1 MDVQIDCG
9 AIYFGLKQIKN
20 IESYLSSLSS
30 AMSGVTL
37 PSELTTASLLSDAK
51 TKVSSIINGDIKELI
66 EIFEESKNILTQSDN
81 HAALLFQYYE
91 EGIIDEEGNFTD
103 VPLLTQNDYSY
114 ITYGGNNVA
123 TSGCGITSLCMVAS
137 YIMDRLYTPEDLAAI
152 ANADKSS
159 NVGKMTTAADYV
171 GLNWF
176 CDKTTSKED
185 LVNYLNEGKLVI
197 CLVKSSS
204 HFVVCKGIS
213 EDGQIL
219 VNDPYLNYRNSATAD
234 GCTWSELQFSAGQ
247 TWVFDP
253 AANTNAT
260 TSAGEITISEDV
272 LKRLQ
277 NIEIDGVYEA
287 TVEADT
293 NTQNSISQ
301 DTTKDDTTSQE
312 PTNQDITTQDTTQTE
327 DTSQTNNNEDKTQS
341 EDTNQTNDTT
351 SNTKDWANQSSNNN
365 STTTNNTTNTNTSN
379 SSNNQNNS
387 NNSSSTSSSTSNNT
401 SNSNNSSTSS
411 NSSSENNSNTSNS
424 TTEDTTQS
432 SSNSSASDTKT
443 ETSTTDKTDTST
455 KNETTTG
462 STSVNSSTSNNQ
474 NNTIGKVE
482 TTNKIDHST
491 STDSSVIDELISS
504 TEGLNNNST
513 AGNSSNNNN
522 SNTPKPDTTTN
533 TNTEAIPDTR
543 VDKPQI
549 KHKNKKTF
557 EPIINPAFIGA
568 TLATLSVGAITVA
581 ERDKKNKKKTQN

>member
-20 IESYLSSLSS
+20 IESYLSSFSS
-30 AMSGVTL
+30 AMSGITL

-66 EIFEESKNILTQSDN
+66 EIFEESKNILAKSDN

-137 YIMDRLYTPEDLAAI
+137 YIMDKLYTPEDLAAI

-176 CDKTTSKED
+176 CDTNTSQED
-185 LVNYLNEGKLVI
+185 LENYLKEGKLVI

-219 VNDPYLNYRNSATAD
+219 VNDPYLYYRNSATAD
-234 GCTWSELQFSAGQ
+234 GCTWSELQFSVGK
-247 TWVFDP
+247 TWIFDP
-253 AANTNAT
+253 TANTNAT
-260 TSAGEITISEDV
+260 TSAGEITISEEV
-272 LKRLQ
+272 LKKLQ
-277 NIEIDGVYEA
+277 NIEIDGQYEA

-293 NTQNSISQ
+293 NTQNNTTQ
-301 DTTKDDTTSQE
+301 DTTKDNTTK
-312 PTNQDITTQDTTQTE
+312 QDTTQTNTTE
-327 DTSQTNNNEDKTQS
+327 DTNKT
-341 EDTNQTNDTT
+341 DNTNQTNDNEN
-351 SNTKDWANQSSNNN
+351 NTKDWTTQNNNNN
-365 STTTNNTTNTNTSN
+365 STTTNNTNNTNNTNTSN
-379 SSNNQNNS
+379 NSSNQNSSTNS
-387 NNSSSTSSSTSNNT
+387 NSSSNSTSNS
-401 SNSNNSSTSS
+401 SNSNNSNSSS

-424 TTEDTTQS
+424 TTENTTQS
-432 SSNSSASDTKT
+432 SSSSSTSDTKT
-443 ETSTTDKTDTST
+443 ETSTTNKTLTST

-462 STSVNSSTSNNQ
+462 STSTNSSTSTNQ

-482 TTNKIDHST
+482 TTEQVDHST
-491 STDSSVIDELISS
+491 STDSAVLDQLISS
-504 TEGLNNNST
+504 TEGLNSNST
-513 AGNSSNNNN
+513 PGNSNNNN
-522 SNTPKPDTTTN
+522 TSSTTKQDTTTN

-549 KHKNKKTF
+549 KHKNKNTS

-568 TLATLSVGAITVA
+568 ALATLSVGAITVA

>member
-20 IESYLSSLSS
+20 IESYLSSFSS
-30 AMSGVTL
+30 AMSGITL

-66 EIFEESKNILTQSDN
+66 EIFEESKNILAKSDN

-137 YIMDRLYTPEDLAAI
+137 YIMDKLYTPEDLAAI

-176 CDKTTSKED
+176 CDTNTSQAD
-185 LVNYLNEGKLVI
+185 LENYLKEGKLVI

-219 VNDPYLNYRNSATAD
+219 VNDPYLYYRNSATAD
-234 GCTWSELQFSAGQ
+234 GCTWSELQFSVGK
-247 TWVFDP
+247 TWIFDP
-253 AANTNAT
+253 TANTNAT
-260 TSAGEITISEDV
+260 TSAGEITISEEV
-272 LKRLQ
+272 LKKLQ
-277 NIEIDGVYEA
+277 NIEIDGQYEA

-293 NTQNSISQ
+293 NTQNNTTQ
-301 DTTKDDTTSQE
+301 DTTKDNTTK
-312 PTNQDITTQDTTQTE
+312 QDTTQTQDTAQTNTTE
-327 DTSQTNNNEDKTQS
+327 DTNKT
-341 EDTNQTNDTT
+341 DNTNQTND
-351 SNTKDWANQSSNNN
+351 NENKTKDWTTQNNNNN
-365 STTTNNTTNTNTSN
+365 STTTNNTNNTNNTNTSN
-379 SSNNQNNS
+379 SSSNQNSSTNS
-387 NNSSSTSSSTSNNT
+387 NSSSNSTSNS
-401 SNSNNSSTSS
+401 SNSNNSNSSS
-411 NSSSENNSNTSNS
+411 NSSSENSSNTSNS

-432 SSNSSASDTKT
+432 SSSSSTSDTKT
-443 ETSTTDKTDTST
+443 ETSTTNKTDTST
-455 KNETTTG
+455 KNENTTG
-462 STSVNSSTSNNQ
+462 STSTNSSTSTNQ

-482 TTNKIDHST
+482 TTEQVDHST
-491 STDSSVIDELISS
+491 STDSAVLDQLISS
-504 TEGLNNNST
+504 TEGLNGNST
-513 AGNSSNNNN
+513 TGNSNNNN
-522 SNTPKPDTTTN
+522 ASSTTKQDTTTN

-549 KHKNKKTF
+549 KHKNKNTS

-568 TLATLSVGAITVA
+568 ALATLSVGAITVA

>member
-20 IESYLSSLSS
+20 IESYLNSLSS

-51 TKVSSIINGDIKELI
+51 TKISSIINGDIKELI
-66 EIFEESKNILTQSDN
+66 EIFEESKNILTKSDN

-137 YIMDRLYTPEDLAAI
+137 YIMDKLYTPEDLAAI

-185 LVNYLNEGKLVI
+185 LENYLKEGKLVI

-219 VNDPYLNYRNSATAD
+219 VNDPYLYFRNSATAD

-253 AANTNAT
+253 TANTNAT
-260 TSAGEITISEDV
+260 TSAGKITISEDI

-277 NIEIDGVYEA
+277 NIEIDGAYEA

-293 NTQNSISQ
+293 NTQNNTTQ
-301 DTTKDDTTSQE
+301 DTTKDDTTNQN
-312 PTNQDITTQDTTQTE
+312 PTTQDTTTQDTTQTE
-327 DTSQTNNNEDKTQS
+327 DTTQTNNPEDKTQT
-341 EDTNQTNDTT
+341 EDTNQTNDSTN
-351 SNTKDWANQSSNNN
+351 NTKDWSTQSNNN
-365 STTTNNTTNTNTSN
+365 STTTNNTNNTNTSN
-379 SSNNQNNS
+379 NSNIQNSSNNS
-387 NNSSSTSSSTSNNT
+387 NNSNNT
-401 SNSNNSSTSS
+401 SNSNNSSTSN

-424 TTEDTTQS
+424 TTEDIIQS
-432 SSNSSASDTKT
+432 SSSSSSSDTKT
-443 ETSTTDKTDTST
+443 EASTTDKTDTSA

-462 STSVNSSTSNNQ
+462 NSSANSLTNNNP

-482 TTNKIDHST
+482 MTNKVDHST
-491 STDSSVIDELISS
+491 STDSAVIDELISS
-504 TEGLNNNST
+504 TEGQNNNST
-513 AGNSSNNNN
+513 TGNSSNNNN
-522 SNTPKPDTTTN
+522 SSTPKQDTTTN
-533 TNTEAIPDTR
+533 TNTEAIPDTK

-549 KHKNKKTF
+549 KHKNKKNF

-568 TLATLSVGAITVA
+568 TIATLSVGAITVA

>member
-312 PTNQDITTQDTTQTE
+312 PTNQDITTQDTTTQ

-482 TTNKIDHST
+482 TTNKVDHST

>member
-20 IESYLSSLSS
+20 IESYLSSFSS
-30 AMSGVTL
+30 AMSGITL

-66 EIFEESKNILTQSDN
+66 EIFEESKNILAKSDN

-137 YIMDRLYTPEDLAAI
+137 YIMDKLYTPEDLAAI

-176 CDKTTSKED
+176 CDTNTSQAD
-185 LVNYLNEGKLVI
+185 LENYLKEGKLVI

-219 VNDPYLNYRNSATAD
+219 VNDPYLYYRNSAAAD
-234 GCTWSELQFSAGQ
+234 GCTWSELQFSVGK
-247 TWVFDP
+247 TWIFDP
-253 AANTNAT
+253 TANTNAT
-260 TSAGEITISEDV
+260 TSAGEITISEEV
-272 LKRLQ
+272 LKKLQ
-277 NIEIDGVYEA
+277 NIEIDGQYEA

-293 NTQNSISQ
+293 NTQNNTTQ
-301 DTTKDDTTSQE
+301 DTTKDNTTK
-312 PTNQDITTQDTTQTE
+312 QDTTQTQDTAQTNTTE
-327 DTSQTNNNEDKTQS
+327 DTNKT
-341 EDTNQTNDTT
+341 DNTNQTNDNEN
-351 SNTKDWANQSSNNN
+351 NTKDWTTQNNNSN
-365 STTTNNTTNTNTSN
+365 STTTNNTNNTNTSN
-379 SSNNQNNS
+379 SSSNQNSSTNS
-387 NNSSSTSSSTSNNT
+387 NSSSNSTSNS
-401 SNSNNSSTSS
+401 SNSNNSNSSS
-411 NSSSENNSNTSNS
+411 NSSSENSSNTSNS

-432 SSNSSASDTKT
+432 SSSSSTSDTKT
-443 ETSTTDKTDTST
+443 ETSTTNKTDTST
-455 KNETTTG
+455 KNENTTG
-462 STSVNSSTSNNQ
+462 STSTNSSTSTNQ

-482 TTNKIDHST
+482 TTEQVDHST
-491 STDSSVIDELISS
+491 STDSAVLDQLISS
-504 TEGLNNNST
+504 TEGLNGNST
-513 AGNSSNNNN
+513 TGNSNNNN
-522 SNTPKPDTTTN
+522 ASSTTKQDTTTN

-549 KHKNKKTF
+549 KHKNKNTS

-568 TLATLSVGAITVA
+568 ALATLSVGAITVA

>member
-20 IESYLSSLSS
+20 IESYLNSLSS

-51 TKVSSIINGDIKELI
+51 TKISSIINGDIKELI
-66 EIFEESKNILTQSDN
+66 EIFEESKNILTKSDN

-137 YIMDRLYTPEDLAAI
+137 YIMDKLYTPEDLAAI

-185 LVNYLNEGKLVI
+185 LENYLKEGKLVI

-219 VNDPYLNYRNSATAD
+219 VNDPYLYFRNSATAD

-253 AANTNAT
+253 TANTNAT
-260 TSAGEITISEDV
+260 TSAGKITISEDI

-277 NIEIDGVYEA
+277 NIEIDGAYEA

-293 NTQNSISQ
+293 NTQNNTTQ
-301 DTTKDDTTSQE
+301 DTTKDDTTNQN
-312 PTNQDITTQDTTQTE
+312 PTTQDTTTQDTTQTE
-327 DTSQTNNNEDKTQS
+327 DTTQTNNPEDKTQT
-341 EDTNQTNDTT
+341 EDTNQTNDSTN
-351 SNTKDWANQSSNNN
+351 NTKDWSTQSNNN
-365 STTTNNTTNTNTSN
+365 STTTNNTNNTNTSN
-379 SSNNQNNS
+379 NSNIQNSSNNS
-387 NNSSSTSSSTSNNT
+387 NNSNNT
-401 SNSNNSSTSS
+401 SNSNNSSTSN

-424 TTEDTTQS
+424 TTEDIIQS
-432 SSNSSASDTKT
+432 SSSSSSSDTKT
-443 ETSTTDKTDTST
+443 EASTTDKTDTSA

-462 STSVNSSTSNNQ
+462 NSSANSLTNNNP

-482 TTNKIDHST
+482 MTNKVDHST
-491 STDSSVIDELISS
+491 STDSAVIDELISS
-504 TEGLNNNST
+504 TEGQNNNST
-513 AGNSSNNNN
+513 TGNSSNNNN
-522 SNTPKPDTTTN
+522 SSTPKQDTTTN
-533 TNTEAIPDTR
+533 TNTEAIPDTK

-549 KHKNKKTF
+549 KHKNKKNF
-557 EPIINPAFIGA
+557 KPIINPAFIGA
-568 TLATLSVGAITVA
+568 TIATLSVGAITVA